1 MSVTLLKRP
10 TFAPAAPLLDVPQ
23 LDDALDAGIDSVIAQ
38 AAAST
43 RTKRV
48 KADGRRDFRQSH
60 TARAWTRGGQVD

>member
-1 MSVTLLKRP
+1 MLTLDKP
-10 TFAPAAPLLDVPQ
+10 AVAPSAPLLDVPS
-23 LDDALDAGIDSVIAQ
+23 LDTILDAGIDSVIAQ

-48 KADGRRDFRQSH
+48 KGGGRRDFRQSH